1 MTADCLLPVDNCQ
14 AEKSRAEQSRREAA
28 PRGVAELQRWLGAGH
43 RQRHSNARC
52 VAHKAHYGE
61 KVATRLGGS
70 LSLPLPPLSPLRLR
84 HCRKPKQI
92 VRPLLLC
99 CPPLIVVL
107 VLVLCCCSCSYC
119 CGKLISS
126 RCRRR
131 RRSRRQRQRSSRQQA
146 AQSRHINQQHK
157 TRSSGRKN
165 K

>member
-14 AEKSRAEQSRREAA
+14 AEKSRAEQNRREAA
-28 PRGVAELQRWLGAGH
+28 PRGVAELQRWLGAVH

-70 LSLPLPPLSPLRLR
+70 LSLPLPSLSPLRLR

-131 RRSRRQRQRSSRQQA
+131 SRRQRQRSSRQR
-146 AQSRHINQQHK
+146 SRV
-157 TRSSGRKN
+157 T
-165 K
+165 